1 MRKFK
6 EKQAV
11 YWNDPA
17 GETSGVYEVLDTN
30 EEYNAGIA
38 EAEIPGFDS
47 RVLLIG
53 NGMSEV
59 EVYAEELSVIDT
71 PSSESR
77 GLVQKD
83 MENGFRRFVRNNG
96 CKPDYAV
103 CSIAWNDGG
112 SYPEVNI
119 RLSETADPD
128 TDDSFFFYCNGLE
141 GLKPLAFPGLEEFY
155 ITGILHFEIFAGNA
169 RHKKQ
174 KIECHPH
181 FLRQK

>member
-47 RVLLIG
+47 RELLIG
-53 NGMSEV
+53 NGMSEA
-59 EVYAEELSVIDT
+59 EVYAEELSVIDP

-77 GLVQKD
+77 GLAQKD
-83 MENGFRRFVRNNG
+83 LENGFRRFCRNNG
-96 CKPDYAV
+96 CNPNHVV
-103 CSIAWNDGG
+103 CSIAWN
-112 SYPEVNI
+112 
-119 RLSETADPD
+119 
-128 TDDSFFFYCNGLE
+128 
-141 GLKPLAFPGLEEFY
+141 
-155 ITGILHFEIFAGNA
+155 AG
-169 RHKKQ
+169 
-174 KIECHPH
+174 
-181 FLRQK
+181 

>member
-30 EEYNAGIA
+30 EEYNAEIT

-128 TDDSFFFYCNGLE
+128 TDDSFFSIATDWKASSHSL
-141 GLKPLAFPGLEEFY
+141 FPVWKSF
-155 ITGILHFEIFAGNA
+155 T
-169 RHKKQ
+169 
-174 KIECHPH
+174 
-181 FLRQK
+181 

>member
-53 NGMSEV
+53 NGMSEA
-59 EVYAEELSVIDT
+59 EVYAEELSVIDP

-77 GLVQKD
+77 AWSKRTWRTVSGGLSGITAANRIMPSVPLPGMTAAAIRKSIS
-83 MENGFRRFVRNNG
+83 GFRKRRIRKRTTAFF
-96 CKPDYAV
+96 
-103 CSIAWNDGG
+103 SIA
-112 SYPEVNI
+112 
-119 RLSETADPD
+119 
-128 TDDSFFFYCNGLE
+128 TDWKASSHSLFPVWKSF
-141 GLKPLAFPGLEEFY
+141 
-155 ITGILHFEIFAGNA
+155 T
-169 RHKKQ
+169 
-174 KIECHPH
+174 
-181 FLRQK
+181 